1 MVLPVKW
8 MALPITWKRKRH
20 IVIGA
25 SSLVMMLSMLIVL
38 LISGKSRKALA
49 NSSAVIEIIMPDQ
62 SQMRYLAELQAYNNL
77 HVASLSSGAN
87 ENSEQTDPVIQEALS
102 GHAGRGAVSRSV
114 YSTVSKLTGVML
126 TPELSDFAEGLT
138 SYLASQGISV
148 TITSGV
154 RSGERQLELVK
165 QRIAA
170 YGMMSVF
177 SGLSNASLEDKSAWA
192 PAWEWLKAHHVPV
205 DPPADFVDNNGNVI
219 SSSLHLKGLAI
230 DLVAGNLDVLSR
242 AIVRFANSGLE
253 RSELR
258 MTGITRERDC
268 VHIALTH

>member
-1 MVLPVKW
+1 MTFSIMWRHRP
-8 MALPITWKRKRH
+8 H

-25 SSLVMMLSMLIVL
+25 SSLVAVLSILTVL
-38 LISGKSRKALA
+38 VISGKSRKALA
-49 NSSAVIEIIMPDQ
+49 NRPGVIELTMPDQ
-62 SQMRYLAELQAYNNL
+62 SQMRYLAELQAYNII
-77 HVASLSSGAN
+77 HAASLSSSAN
-87 ENSEQTDPVIQEALS
+87 ENSEQADSVIQEALS
-102 GHAGRGAVSRSV
+102 GRAGRGAVSPAV
-114 YSTVSKLTGVML
+114 YSTFSKLTGVML

-138 SYLASQGISV
+138 SYLTSQGISV

-170 YGMMSVF
+170 YGMMSAF
-177 SGLSNASLEDKSAWA
+177 PGLTSASLEDKSAWA
-192 PAWEWLKAHHVPV
+192 PAWEWLKAHHIPV

-242 AIVRFANSGLE
+242 AIVRYANSGLE
-253 RSELR
+253 ATAAGELR